1 MDNSDINYKFRTI
14 AKDLGEYIKVIDD
27 EKSLIK
33 FILSKARDKGL
44 KILLINDCYYIKN
57 EKAEAVLHLNI
68 SDKINKFSYIDLI
81 EEGEDPSVN
90 TNLNVNQV
98 SSLILLIMLLNN
110 KLNNFDILLT
120 NNHVNDYDRDYTT
133 LRSYIRSNNIINLN
147 LNESDCIA
155 ESFASYTLS
164 TLDLPVER
172 KDIEWE
178 DFVENNYVYRISLTN
193 LVGKSSTLD
202 LDNILKNA
210 IKMLNTFL
218 RKLKSKVDIDLIS
231 FEGKGPYGSVATD
244 AYVDIAVDKKFDND
258 LLDIFKIYSSEFMT
272 ANLRIEPNLKFD
284 IEKIDK
290 FDNLPVTTDTYNHIS
305 SFIELAINGIYS
317 VDSNSKLAIS
327 SCLLSKAKTLSD
339 KLFII
344 MIFRSLS
351 DEMLN
356 DMMEKTQLAAKIN
369 GANFTKRLSIP
380 SWQNENNELT
390 NVFSKAFEKL
400 FNGRLKIIKTQYS
413 LDGNLIFYKF
423 NVKMVSLGVKYK
435 QVDVE
440 KSTFEYKD
448 LLKTYSL
455 IKEVLLE
462 LDKSLE

>member
-1 MDNSDINYKFRTI
+1 MDKSDYKYKFRTI

-33 FILSKARDKGL
+33 FILSKAREKSL
-44 KILLINDCYYIKN
+44 KILLISDCYYIKN
-57 EKAEAVLHLNI
+57 DKAKAVLHLNI
-68 SDKINKFSYIDLI
+68 SDKINKNSYIDLV
-81 EEGEDPSVN
+81 EEDDLSIN
-90 TNLNVNQV
+90 TNLNVSEI
-98 SSLILLIMLLNN
+98 SSLILLTMLLESDIN
-110 KLNNFDILLT
+110 KFDILLT
-120 NNHVNDYDRDYTT
+120 NNHVNEFDRDYTT
-133 LRSYIRSNNIINLN
+133 LRSYIRSSNIINLN

-164 TLDLPVER
+164 TLDLPIER
-172 KDIEWE
+172 KNIDKNE
-178 DFVENNYVYRISLTN
+178 FLENNFLYRISLKN
-193 LVGKSSTLD
+193 LLGKSSTLD

-218 RKLKSKVDIDLIS
+218 RKLKSKVDIDLIN
-231 FEGKGPYGSVATD
+231 FGGKGPYGSIATD
-244 AYVDIAVDKKFDND
+244 AYVDISVNKKFEND
-258 LLDIFKIYSSEFMT
+258 LLNIFDLYSSEYLT
-272 ANLRIEPNLKFD
+272 ANLRIEPNLRFD
-284 IEKIDK
+284 IKKIEETSY
-290 FDNLPVTTDTYNHIS
+290 LPITDDSYNHVS

-317 VDSNSKLAIS
+317 VDSNTKQAIS
-327 SCLLSKAKTLSD
+327 SCLLSKAKTFEN
-339 KLFII
+339 KLYII

-351 DEMLN
+351 EDNLKDMLN
-356 DMMEKTQLAAKIN
+356 RIKLAAKIN
-369 GANFTKRLSIP
+369 GAYLTERLSIP

-390 NVFSKAFEKL
+390 NVFSNAFEKL
-400 FNGRLKIIKTQYS
+400 FNANLKIIKTQYS

-423 NVKMVSLGVKYK
+423 NVNMVSLGVKYK
-435 QVDVE
+435 QVDIE